1 MSFIF
6 KQMLNNITTDIDA
19 LKLEDINIGLGGAV
33 LGEGIANVVSALGDE
48 VTRALGVESGLT
60 TDLNNLSSVVSG
72 ASISSAASETL
83 MQAEIDALKNPINNI
98 FSMIKTNQ
106 DIPNIGVFTLYT
118 RFNTTIKTSPYIT
131 YVAPNINT
139 GGINTGCICQQSGY
153 YKIEYC
159 FNAMNMDYPDR
170 VNWYTRIMINN
181 ASIDQRTFIYTR
193 ANNFMYVQH
202 GSASGS
208 VIKYCNQNDYIQLLT
223 LVAKNSR
230 YFNDSFDNL
239 RGDVGSN
246 IIITYLGN

>member
-106 DIPNIGVFTLYT
+106 DIPGQAFLH
-118 RFNTTIKTSPYIT
+118 YIHHL
-131 YVAPNINT
+131 I
-139 GGINTGCICQQSGY
+139 QQ
-153 YKIEYC
+153 
-159 FNAMNMDYPDR
+159 
-170 VNWYTRIMINN
+170 
-181 ASIDQRTFIYTR
+181 
-193 ANNFMYVQH
+193 
-202 GSASGS
+202 
-208 VIKYCNQNDYIQLLT
+208 
-223 LVAKNSR
+223 
-230 YFNDSFDNL
+230 
-239 RGDVGSN
+239 
-246 IIITYLGN
+246 